1 MSLKTKL
8 DNAYKQGV
16 TTERA
21 RVLWLMDEE
30 RKWLRQQLQKVLLI
44 EEQRHA
50 MQVKVKIAT
59 SIYEQ
64 LKLRIVAGHEP
75 PAALK
80 AMEIE

>member
-8 DNAYKQGV
+8 DNAYRQGV
-16 TTERA
+16 TTERT

-30 RKWLRQQLQKVLLI
+30 RKWLRQQLQKVLLV

-50 MQVKVKIAT
+50 MQVKVKIAA

-75 PAALK
+75 SK
-80 AMEIE
+80 EVKTDE